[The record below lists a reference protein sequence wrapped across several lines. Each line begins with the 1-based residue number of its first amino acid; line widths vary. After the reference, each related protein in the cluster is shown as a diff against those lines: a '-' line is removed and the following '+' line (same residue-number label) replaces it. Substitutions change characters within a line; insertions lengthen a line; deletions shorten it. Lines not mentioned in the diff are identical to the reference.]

1 MRFARRQIVPGIA
14 FGSANSFPGVDYSMP
29 FQLESN
35 YRPRGDQGQAIA
47 KLLKSV
53 EAGNR
58 HQTLL
63 GVTGSGKTFT
73 IANVIRELDR
83 PTLVISHNKT
93 LAAQLY
99 SEFKQFF
106 PRNAVEY
113 FVSYFDYYQPEAYI
127 PRSDTYIEKDS
138 SINEEI
144 ERLRLAA
151 TSALLSR
158 RDTIVVA
165 SVSCIYGITSPE
177 DYLQMLLTVK
187 SGQQLSREAVLGR
200 LIDMLYERNDVNFA
214 RGRFRVR
221 GDVVEVYPGSADEEG
236 IRLEFFGDEIES
248 ITRFDPLTGHAH
260 ESLSVIT
267 FFPAKQFVTPADKLN
282 RALRTIREELEQR
295 IVELESQN
303 KLLEAQRLR
312 MRTEYDLEMLQEMGF
327 CNGIENYSRH
337 LSGRPPGS
345 KPYTIIDFFPKD
357 LLVVIDESHATI
369 PQIGGM
375 YEGDRSRKTVLVNY
389 GFRLPS
395 ALDNRPLNFDEF
407 MKMTNQIIYMSATPA
422 EFEIQNSVVGNN
434 GYIPHRRQRIGEREL
449 VPFVLPGQASP
460 VVGQAPRLPSAR
472 SAGGAPALQISR
484 TDQPPEKF
492 DVRTPGAPLV
502 VEQIIRPTGLLD
514 PKITVKPLKNQIDE
528 TIDLC
533 RQRVEKGERVLV
545 TTLTKRTAEDLADY
559 LRDVGLK
566 VRYLHSDI
574 DAIERVEILRGL
586 RAADFDILVGINLL
600 REGLDL
606 PEVSLVCILDAD
618 KEGFL
623 RSQTSLIQTAGRAAR
638 HVNGEVVLFADTFTQ
653 SMDALISISEYRR
666 AKQMD
671 YNEKHGI
678 TPQTVRRAV
687 QESLHTILRGREI
700 AASVIREAG
709 GDFNVT
715 ELLRELQEE
724 MQEASANLEFERA
737 ALLRD
742 QIMEVKSGAGI
753 DKIEPQRRKV
763 RYSSRSRGT
772 GRRRSR
778 V

>member
-1 MRFARRQIVPGIA
+1 MA
-14 FGSANSFPGVDYSMP
+14 FH
-29 FQLESN
+29 LESN
-35 YRPRGDQGQAIA
+35 FKPRGDQGQAIA

-73 IANVIRELDR
+73 VANVVQELNR

-144 ERLRLAA
+144 ERL
-151 TSALLSR
+151 
-158 RDTIVVA
+158 
-165 SVSCIYGITSPE
+165 
-177 DYLQMLLTVK
+177 QMLLTLK
-187 SGQQLSREAVLGR
+187 HGQHVSREAVLSR
-200 LIDMLYERNDVNFA
+200 LIDMLYERNDVSFG

-221 GDVVEVYPGSADEEG
+221 GDVVEVYPASADEEG
-236 IRLEFFGDEIES
+236 IRLEFFGDEIDA
-248 ITRFDPLTGHAH
+248 IRRFDPLTGHTH
-260 ESLSVIT
+260 ESLNIIT

-295 IVELESQN
+295 IIELESQN

-337 LSGRPPGS
+337 LSGRAPGS
-345 KPYTIIDFFPKD
+345 RPYTIIDFFPD
-357 LLVVIDESHATI
+357 DFLTVIDESHASI

-407 MKMTNQIIYMSATPA
+407 MRLTNQTIYVSATPA
-422 EFEIQNSVVGNN
+422 EFEIQNSAVGNK
-434 GYIPHRRQRIGEREL
+434 GYIPHRRQRIGEAEV
-449 VPFVLPGQASP
+449 VPFVLPGGKRRTPNAQRP
-460 VVGQAPRLPSAR
+460 TPNSAV
-472 SAGGAPALQISR
+472 PISR
-484 TDQPPEKF
+484 TDEPPERF
-492 DVRTPGAPLV
+492 DVHTPGAPLI

-514 PKITVKPLKNQIDE
+514 PKITMKPLKDQIDE
-528 TIDLC
+528 TIELC

-638 HVNGEVVLFADTFTQ
+638 HINGEVVLFADTITQ
-653 SMDALISISEYRR
+653 SMEALISISEYRR
-666 AKQMD
+666 EKQMD
-671 YNEKHGI
+671 YNEKHRI

-687 QESLHTILRGREI
+687 QESLHTIFRGREVES
-700 AASVIREAG
+700 SVIREAG
-709 GDFNVT
+709 GDFNLT
-715 ELLRELQEE
+715 ELLRELEQE

-742 QIMEVKSGAGI
+742 QIMEVKSGTGLI
-753 DKIEPQRRKV
+753 KIEPRRRAIK
-763 RYSSRSRGT
+763 YSRNS

>member
-1 MRFARRQIVPGIA
+1 MA
-14 FGSANSFPGVDYSMP
+14 

-35 YRPRGDQGQAIA
+35 YKPRGDQGQAIA

-73 IANVIRELDR
+73 AANVIRELDR

-106 PRNAVEY
+106 PKNAVEY

-144 ERLRLAA
+144 ERLRLSA

-158 RDTIVVA
+158 RDVIVVA
-165 SVSCIYGITSPE
+165 SVSCIYGVTSPE
-177 DYLQMLLTVK
+177 DYERMLLTVK
-187 SGQQLSREAVLGR
+187 RGQQISREAVLSR
-200 LIDMLYERNDVNFA
+200 LVDMLYERNDMNFT

-221 GDVVEVYPGSADEEG
+221 GDVVEIYPATADEEAVR
-236 IRLEFFGDEIES
+236 IEFFGDEIDA
-248 ITRFDPLTGHAH
+248 ITRFDPLTGHPR
-260 ESLSVIT
+260 ESLGMMT

-282 RALRTIREELEQR
+282 HALTTIRTELDDR
-295 IVELESQN
+295 IKVLESQG
-303 KLLEAQRLR
+303 KLLEAQRLK

-337 LSGRPPGS
+337 LSGRAPGS
-345 KPYTIIDFFPKD
+345 KPFTLLDFFPRD
-357 LLVVIDESHATI
+357 FLLVVDESHATI

-375 YEGDRSRKTVLVNY
+375 YEGDRSRKTVLVEY

-395 ALDNRPLNFDEF
+395 ALDNRPLNFPEF
-407 MKMTNQIIYMSATPA
+407 MAATNQTVYVSATPA
-422 EFEIQNSVVGNN
+422 EFEIQNSIVGNKA
-434 GYIPHRRQRIGEREL
+434 YFPHKRSRIGEEES
-449 VPFVLPGQASP
+449 VPFVLPGKAP
-460 VVGQAPRLPSAR
+460 V
-472 SAGGAPALQISR
+472 ALSR
-484 TDQPPEKF
+484 TEQVPEDF
-492 DVRTPGAPLV
+492 DVLTPGAPLV

-514 PKITVKPLKNQIDE
+514 PKITLKPLNNQIDD
-528 TIDLC
+528 TIELC
-533 RQRVEKGERVLV
+533 RQRVEAQERVLV

-574 DAIERVEILRGL
+574 DTIERVEILRGL

-638 HVNGEVVLFADTFTQ
+638 HVNGEVVLFADTVTQ
-653 SMDALISISEYRR
+653 SMQALMSISDYRR
-666 AKQMD
+666 TKQME

-700 AASVIREAG
+700 AASVIQEAG
-709 GDFNVT
+709 GDFNLT
-715 ELLRELQEE
+715 ELLRELEEE

-742 QIMEVKSGAGI
+742 QIREVKSGTGLTR
-753 DKIEPQRRKV
+753 IEPKRKPV
-763 RYSSRSRGT
+763 RYTRGS

>member
-1 MRFARRQIVPGIA
+1 
-14 FGSANSFPGVDYSMP
+14 MP

-35 YRPRGDQGQAIA
+35 YKPRGDQGQAIA

-73 IANVIRELDR
+73 IANVIRDLNR

-144 ERLRLAA
+144 ERLRLSTA
-151 TSALLSR
+151 SALLSR
-158 RDTIVVA
+158 RDVIVVA

-177 DYLQMLLTVK
+177 DYEQMLLTVK
-187 SGQQLSREAVLGR
+187 RGQHVRREAVLSR
-200 LIDMLYERNDVNFA
+200 LIDMLYERNDINFA

-221 GDVVEVYPGSADEEG
+221 GDVVEVYPASADEEG
-236 IRLEFFGDEIES
+236 IRLEFFGDEIDA
-248 ITRFDPLTGHAH
+248 IRRFDLLTGHTH
-260 ESLSVIT
+260 ESLNVIT

-337 LSGRPPGS
+337 LSGRAPGS
-345 KPYTIIDFFPKD
+345 KPYTIIDFFPED
-357 LLVVIDESHATI
+357 FLTVIDESHATI

-395 ALDNRPLNFDEF
+395 ALDNRPLNFGEF
-407 MKMTNQIIYMSATPA
+407 MQMTNQIIYVGATPA
-422 EFEIQNSVVGNN
+422 EFEIQNSAVGNKT
-434 GYIPHRRQRIGEREL
+434 YVPHRRQRIGEEEL
-449 VPFVLPGQASP
+449 IPFAIAGEKVAHASRP
-460 VVGQAPRLPSAR
+460 PWRAKRHAQLSP
-472 SAGGAPALQISR
+472 
-484 TDQPPEKF
+484 TDEPLEKF
-492 DVRTPGAPLV
+492 DVHTPGAPLV

-514 PKITVKPLKNQIDE
+514 PKITIKPLKHQIDD
-528 TIDLC
+528 TIELC

-638 HVNGEVVLFADTFTQ
+638 HVNGEVVLFADTVTQ
-653 SMDALISISEYRR
+653 SMEALMSISEYRR
-666 AKQMD
+666 VKQMD

-700 AASVIREAG
+700 ESSVIREAG

-715 ELLRELQEE
+715 ELLRELEEE
-724 MQEASANLEFERA
+724 MQQASANLEFERA

-742 QIMEVKSGAGI
+742 QIMEVKSGVGI
-753 DKIEPQRRKV
+753 DKIEPKRRTV
-763 RYSSRSRGT
+763 RYSRNA

>member
-1 MRFARRQIVPGIA
+1 
-14 FGSANSFPGVDYSMP
+14 MP

-35 YRPRGDQGQAIA
+35 YKPRGDQGQAIG
-47 KLLKSV
+47 KLTKSLV
-53 EAGNR
+53 AGNR

-73 IANVIRELDR
+73 MANVIREIER

-144 ERLRLAA
+144 ERLRLSA

-158 RDTIVVA
+158 RDVIVVA

-177 DYLQMLLTVK
+177 DYERMLLTVK
-187 SGQQLSREAVLGR
+187 RGQLTSREAVLGR
-200 LIDMLYERNDVNFA
+200 LVDMLYERNDMAFS

-221 GDVVEVYPGSADEEG
+221 GDVVEVYPATADEEAVR
-236 IRLEFFGDEIES
+236 IEFFGDEIDA

-260 ESLSVIT
+260 EALSIIT

-282 RALRTIREELEQR
+282 RALVTIRAELDDR
-295 IVELESQN
+295 IKVLESQG
-303 KLLEAQRLR
+303 KLLEAQRLK

-337 LSGRPPGS
+337 LSGRAPGS
-345 KPYTIIDFFPKD
+345 RPFTLLDFFPKD
-357 LLVVIDESHATI
+357 FLLVVDESHATI

-375 YEGDRSRKTVLVNY
+375 YEGDKSRKTVLVEY

-407 MKMTNQIIYMSATPA
+407 MKLTNQIVYVSATPA
-422 EFEIQNSVVGNN
+422 EFEIQNSIVGNK
-434 GYIPHRRQRIGEREL
+434 GYVPHKRARIGEDEL
-449 VPFVLPGQASP
+449 IPFVLPGGTTSVSSFRSP
-460 VVGQAPRLPSAR
+460 DATELVPP
-472 SAGGAPALQISR
+472 ISH
-484 TDQPPEKF
+484 TDEPPENF
-492 DVRTPGAPLV
+492 DVHTPGKALV
-502 VEQIIRPTGLLD
+502 AEQIIRPTGLLD
-514 PKITVKPLKNQIDE
+514 PKITIRPLKSQIDE
-528 TIDLC
+528 TIELC
-533 RQRVEKGERVLV
+533 RQRVERQERVLV

-574 DAIERVEILRGL
+574 DTIERVEILRGL

-638 HVNGEVVLFADTFTQ
+638 HINGEVVLFADQVTD
-653 SMDALISISEYRR
+653 SMQALISISEYRR
-666 AKQMD
+666 AKQME
-671 YNEKHGI
+671 YNETHGI

-700 AASVIREAG
+700 ASSVINEAG
-709 GDFNVT
+709 GDFNLT
-715 ELLRELQEE
+715 ELLRELEDE
-724 MQEASANLEFERA
+724 MQRASVNLEFERA

-742 QIMEVKSGAGI
+742 QIREVKSGTGLS
-753 DKIEPQRRKV
+753 KIEPKRRPV
-763 RYSSRSRGT
+763 RYTRNN

>member
-1 MRFARRQIVPGIA
+1 
-14 FGSANSFPGVDYSMP
+14 MP

-35 YRPRGDQGQAIA
+35 YKPRGDQGQAIA

-53 EAGNR
+53 EGGNR

-73 IANVIRELDR
+73 IANVIRDLDR

-177 DYLQMLLTVK
+177 DYLNMLLTVK
-187 SGQQLSREAVLGR
+187 RGQKISREAVLGR
-200 LIDMLYERNDVNFA
+200 LIDMLYERNDMNFS
-214 RGRFRVR
+214 RGKFRVR
-221 GDVVEVYPGSADEEG
+221 GDVVEVYPATADEEA
-236 IRLEFFGDEIES
+236 IRLEFFGDEIDA

-260 ESLSVIT
+260 ELLSVIT
-267 FFPAKQFVTPADKLN
+267 FYPAKQFVTPADKLN
-282 RALRTIREELEQR
+282 RALRSIREELEAR
-295 IVELESQN
+295 IVDLEAKG
-303 KLLEAQRLR
+303 KLLEAQRLK

-337 LSGRPPGS
+337 LSGRPAGS

-357 LLVVIDESHATI
+357 FLVVVDESHATI

-375 YEGDRSRKTVLVNY
+375 YEGDRSRKTVLVDY

-395 ALDNRPLNFDEF
+395 ALDNRPLNFPEF
-407 MKMTNQIIYMSATPA
+407 MKMTNQIIYVSATPA
-422 EFEIQNSVVGNN
+422 EFEIQNSVAGNK
-434 GYIPHRRQRIGEREL
+434 GYVPHKRARIGEEEL
-449 VPFVLPGQASP
+449 VPFILPGKNRGTTSVSSHSSSDATKRIP
-460 VVGQAPRLPSAR
+460 P
-472 SAGGAPALQISR
+472 ISR
-484 TDQPPEKF
+484 TDEPPEKF
-492 DVRTPGAPLV
+492 DVHTPGAPLV
-502 VEQIIRPTGLLD
+502 IEQIIRPTGLLD
-514 PKITVKPLKNQIDE
+514 PKITLKPLKNQIDD
-528 TIDLC
+528 TIELC
-533 RQRVEKGERVLV
+533 RQRVEKSERILV

-574 DAIERVEILRGL
+574 DTIERVEILRGL

-638 HVNGEVVLFADTFTQ
+638 HINGEVVLFADTVTQ
-653 SMDALISISEYRR
+653 SMEALMSISDYRR
-666 AKQMD
+666 TKQME

-700 AASVIREAG
+700 AASVVQEAG
-709 GDFNVT
+709 GDFNLT
-715 ELLRELQEE
+715 ELLRELEDE
-724 MQEASANLEFERA
+724 MQHASANLEFERA

-742 QIMEVKSGAGI
+742 QIMEVKNGAGI
-753 DKIEPQRRKV
+753 SKIEPKRKPV
-763 RYSSRSRGT
+763 KYSRHA

>member
-1 MRFARRQIVPGIA
+1 MA
-14 FGSANSFPGVDYSMP
+14 FR
-29 FQLESN
+29 LESN
-35 YRPRGDQGQAIA
+35 YKPRGDQGQAIA
-47 KLLKSV
+47 KLAKSLQ
-53 EAGNR
+53 AGNR

-83 PTLVISHNKT
+83 PTLVVSHNKT

-165 SVSCIYGITSPE
+165 SVSCIYGVTSPE
-177 DYLQMLLTVK
+177 DYERMLLTVK
-187 SGQQLSREAVLGR
+187 RGQQISREAVLGR
-200 LIDMLYERNDVNFA
+200 LIDMLYERNDMNFS

-221 GDVVEVYPGSADEEG
+221 GDVVEIYPATADEEA
-236 IRLEFFGDEIES
+236 IRLEFFGDEIDA

-295 IVELESQN
+295 IIQLESQN

-357 LLVVIDESHATI
+357 FLVVIDESHATI

-375 YEGDRSRKTVLVNY
+375 YEGDRSRKTVLVDY

-407 MKMTNQIIYMSATPA
+407 MKMTNQLIYVSATPA
-422 EFEIQNSVVGNN
+422 EFEIQNSIVGNK
-434 GYIPHRRQRIGEREL
+434 GYAPHKRQRIGVEEL
-449 VPFVLPGQASP
+449 VPFVLPGGNVAQGSNLRANKGASYKLGP
-460 VVGQAPRLPSAR
+460 LSP
-472 SAGGAPALQISR
+472 
-484 TDQPPEKF
+484 TDEPLEKF
-492 DVRTPGAPLV
+492 DVHRPGVPLV

-514 PKITVKPLKNQIDE
+514 PKITVKPLKNQIDD
-528 TIDLC
+528 TIELC
-533 RQRVEKGERVLV
+533 RQRVEKGERVLI

-574 DAIERVEILRGL
+574 DTIERVEILRGL

-638 HVNGEVVLFADTFTQ
+638 HVNGEVVLFADQITQ
-653 SMDALISISEYRR
+653 SMEALMSISEYRR
-666 AKQMD
+666 VKQME

-700 AASVIREAG
+700 ESSVIREAG
-709 GDFNVT
+709 GDFSVT
-715 ELLRELQEE
+715 ELLRELEEE
-724 MQEASANLEFERA
+724 MQRASANLEFERA

-742 QIMEVKSGAGI
+742 QITEVKSGTGI
-753 DKIEPQRRKV
+753 DKIEPKRRPIKYT
-763 RYSSRSRGT
+763 RNS